1 MDLAQEITQLGRE
14 LGSEEPV
21 PVTVVVN
28 GTPYELNE
36 DTHENVLLIAREA
49 MLNSFKH
56 ASARAME
63 ATDRLSQ
70 SRIQNL
76 GPG

>member
-1 MDLAQEITQLGRE
+1 
-14 LGSEEPV
+14 
-21 PVTVVVN
+21 VTN
-28 GTPYELNE
+28 GTPYELNA

-63 ATDRLSQ
+63 VQIDYLKTAFKLSV
-70 SRIQNL
+70 RDEW
-76 GPG
+76 PRY